1 MRVFSAIVRLNETT
15 AMQWSDDDLRE
26 AARAGVISAADLER
40 LTTFLS
46 KRQPAAPANAAATA
60 AKFDAAHLLWY
71 AGALIVIGA
80 MGIFS
85 TVAFSQMGGRALTVC
100 AIIYAISFTLAGH
113 HLWHRKNLQIPGGL
127 LVTVAVSMAPLAVYG
142 IQDELGWWGSF
153 GKPGTVQD
161 FYVWMKGSWIFM
173 EIAAIVAGIIAL
185 HFYRFPFIVSIIAVA
200 LWFMSMDLTPWIFN
214 TAQVDWEMRRK
225 VSVWFGLGIIILAW
239 IADYLERGDFAFW
252 LHLFGLMAFWGGI
265 TATESSSEAAK
276 VLYCL
281 LNVGLLLIAII
292 LMRRTYA
299 VFGAIGISIYLGHLA
314 DVVFK
319 DSLLFPFALSLIG
332 IAVIAAGLFYHRKQ
346 EAIATWLAAHLPE
359 AILRLR
365 PAHAR

>member
-1 MRVFSAIVRLNETT
+1 MP
-15 AMQWSDDDLRE
+15 
-26 AARAGVISAADLER
+26 ADLER

-46 KRQPAAPANAAATA
+46 KRQPAAPANAAAA
-60 AKFDAAHLLWY
+60 VVKFDAAHLLWY

-85 TVAFSQMGGRALTVC
+85 TAAFSQMGGRSLTVC
-100 AIIYAISFTLAGH
+100 AIIYAIAFTVAGH
-113 HLWHRKNLQIPGGL
+113 HLWHRKNLQTPGGL
-127 LVTVAVSMAPLAVYG
+127 LIAVAVSMAPLAVYG
-142 IQDELGWWGSF
+142 IQDELGWWSTF

-173 EIAAIVAGIIAL
+173 EIAAIVAGVIAL

-225 VSVWFGLGIIILAW
+225 VSVWFGLGSIILAW
-239 IADYLERGDFAFW
+239 IADYRERGDFAFW

-276 VLYCL
+276 ALYCL
-281 LNVGLLLIAII
+281 LNVGLLLLAVI
-292 LMRRTYA
+292 LMRRAYA
-299 VFGAIGISIYLGHLA
+299 VFGTLGICIYLGHLA
-314 DVVFK
+314 DEVFK
-319 DSLLFPFALSLIG
+319 DSLLFPFALSPIG
-332 IAVIAAGLFYHRKQ
+332 IAVIAVGLLYHRKQ
-346 EAIATWLAAHLPE
+346 GIIAAWLTAHLPG
-359 AILRLR
+359 AVLRLR
-365 PAHAR
+365 PANAR

>member
-1 MRVFSAIVRLNETT
+1 
-15 AMQWSDDDLRE
+15 MQWSDDDLRE

-46 KRQPAAPANAAATA
+46 KRPPAAPANAAATV

-100 AIIYAISFTLAGH
+100 AIIYAIAFMLAGH

-127 LVTVAVSMAPLAVYG
+127 LITVAVSMAPLAVYG
-142 IQDELGWWGSF
+142 IQDEFGWWGSF

-173 EIAAIVAGIIAL
+173 EIAAIVAGVIAL
-185 HFYRFPFIVSIIAVA
+185 YSIIAVA

-214 TAQVDWEMRRK
+214 TAEVDWEMRRQ
-225 VSVWFGLGIIILAW
+225 VSVWFGLGIIIVAW
-239 IADYLERGDFAFW
+239 AADYSERGDFAFW

-265 TATESSSEAAK
+265 TATESSSEAGKA
-276 VLYCL
+276 LYCL
-281 LNVGLLLIAII
+281 LNVGLLLLAII

-332 IAVIAAGLFYHRKQ
+332 IAFIAAGLFYHRKQ
-346 EAIATWLAAHLPE
+346 KAIATWLAANLPE
-359 AILRLR
+359 AVLRLR
-365 PAHAR
+365 PVPAR